1 MQITG
6 KTSIV
11 LMLANPVDHIR
22 GTILINDSFEALGLD
37 AVIAPIHIL
46 PEHLEQCLDAVR
58 LMQNIRGLGITIP
71 HKIAALPLMD
81 DLTPEARRL
90 GAVNFVRRNAD
101 GSLTGTNTDGAGFI
115 AGLTAN
121 DVEVQNKS
129 AMVVG
134 VGGVGRAIAFALAQ
148 NGVSQLHLTN
158 RDRSE
163 AVSLANEIAEI
174 YPHCK
179 VAVADAQIPSEL
191 DLLVNATSLGM
202 NAEDP
207 LPISPE
213 GLSARTTVAE
223 VIVNPAITPLL
234 AAGSAR
240 GCRIIGGAEMLKPQP
255 RLVAQFFGL
264 LPAN

>member
-11 LMLANPVDHIR
+11 LMLAHPVDHIR
-22 GTILINDSFEALGLD
+22 GTILINDSFKALGLD
-37 AVIAPIHIL
+37 AVIVPIHVL
-46 PEHLEQCLDAVR
+46 PEHLGQYLDTVR
-58 LMQNIRGLGITIP
+58 LMQNVRGLGITIP

-115 AGLTAN
+115 AGLAAN
-121 DVEVQNKS
+121 NVEVRNKS
-129 AMVVG
+129 ALVVG
-134 VGGVGRAIAFALAQ
+134 VGGVGRAIAFALVES
-148 NGVSQLHLTN
+148 GLSQLYLTN
-158 RDRSE
+158 RDRSK
-163 AVSLANEIAEI
+163 AMSLAGEIAEI
-174 YPHCK
+174 YPDCK
-179 VAVADAQIPSEL
+179 VSLADAHIPSEL

-202 NAEDP
+202 HAEDP
-207 LPISPE
+207 LPLSPE

-234 AAGSAR
+234 AAASAR
-240 GCRIIGGAEMLKPQP
+240 GCKIISGAEMLKPQP

-264 LPAN
+264 LSTN